1 MIPLWQLFLFFLSCS
16 TLDFPGGSEG
26 KKNLPAMQET
36 WIWSLGWK
44 DALEKGMATH
54 SSILAWRIPLTEEP
68 GGLQSMGSQKVD
80 RTEWLSL
87 SLSSLSQ
94 PKIWVQILILCLR
107 QWILK
112 QFLKLQMA
120 LLKIQDIN
128 NNVSSLQSTHV
139 SNAYFYYKTNP
150 KVQATPDQ
158 LSALKTKTES

>member
-1 MIPLWQLFLFFLSCS
+1 MPKISYYSWANLSAR
-16 TLDFPGGSEG
+16 ER
-26 KKNLPAMQET
+26 ET
-36 WIWSLGWK
+36 
-44 DALEKGMATH
+44 DKGRGRDTKRRRQWHPTPMF
-54 SSILAWRIPLTEEP
+54 
-68 GGLQSMGSQKVD
+68 
-80 RTEWLSL
+80 LSL
-87 SLSSLSQ
+87 SLSPLSQ
-94 PKIWVQILILCLR
+94 PKIWVQILILCLG

-120 LLKIQDIN
+120 LLKIQDID